1 MWTFPTPKYSLKVVT
16 LKIESNGLSL
26 TQKRA
31 FLASEGPQTGANCH
45 FVVLQPVALLHQLD
59 KFLYWK
65 DRTSLH
71 DLKEQNV
78 GCCMLSVKRKP
89 AM

>member
-1 MWTFPTPKYSLKVVT
+1 MWTIPTPKYSLKVVT
-16 LKIESNGLSL
+16 LKIGSNGLSL

-31 FLASEGPQTGANCH
+31 FLASEGPQT
-45 FVVLQPVALLHQLD
+45 VLQHVALLHQLD

-78 GCCMLSVKRKP
+78 GCYMLSVKRKP